1 MEIKLGPDLFNSY
14 AVVGN
19 KDAENLWRTEIRSV
33 LHKNLD
39 WRKAYLTHECRAEV
53 ISPESIFT
61 GENNEFTAI
70 KSWFEKL
77 LFAAEHSGTAWVT
90 LLVLLII

>member
-1 MEIKLGPDLFNSY
+1 MEIKLGPDLCNGY

-33 LHKNLD
+33 LHQILG
-39 WRKAYLTHECRAEV
+39 RGKAYLTHECRAEV

-70 KSWFEKL
+70 NSWL
-77 LFAAEHSGTAWVT
+77 GNLASPDRTQ
-90 LLVLLII
+90 